1 MRVIGLETQLN
12 PVRHSRKPPS
22 FPRTRE
28 PREKQIT
35 QFTLPFAKRRGRGAK
50 RTQGMH
56 GAESSPFPNPSL
68 IPANH
73 RHSRKPPSF
82 PRTREP
88 REKQITPFTL
98 PFARRRGRG
107 AQRTQ
112 GMHGADGLKPP
123 TNTPFRRN
131 RATFPRTRQPR
142 VAGGWPMSTES
153 PKTCKS
159 LWQLTRRDI
168 PEFS

>member
-1 MRVIGLETQLN
+1 MHGAESSPFPHLY
-12 PVRHSRKPPS
+12 RHSLKPPS

-28 PREKQIT
+28 PREKQIKP
-35 QFTLPFAKRRGRGAK
+35 FTLPFAKRRGRGAK

-56 GAESSPFPNPSL
+56 GAESSPSPPPVPSFPQATVIS
-68 IPANH
+68 ASH

-107 AQRTQ
+107 AKRTQ
-112 GMHGADGLKPP
+112 GMHGAESSPFPP
-123 TNTPFRRN
+123 PVPSFRRKP
-131 RATFPRTRQPR
+131 TLQRTECPSRGAVRRRCPL
-142 VAGGWPMSTES
+142 
-153 PKTCKS
+153 S
-159 LWQLTRRDI
+159 LDG
-168 PEFS
+168 